1 MSEVRQVPV
10 EQIDDP
16 LIPMREQ
23 FGDALFDELVE
34 DIGKNGVTV
43 PLKLRVVGERFRVVF
58 GHRRLK
64 AAQVCAL
71 REVPAIVEEMDDF
84 AEVRQMISE
93 NTGREEVSA
102 AEQGR
107 YYLALMERFKLNLEQ
122 LAAMVGKTVQFVD
135 ERVSFVSCDPEIA
148 DANRDGLVSWTVAQ
162 QLLRV
167 NPYTWALALRCDV
180 QSCDEPLRA
189 KIDAHRKFLLDLCVR
204 CGATQKVAKSYVDQW
219 KISLLPVNAYLPSGN
234 GDKPAPPAAAQAPR
248 CIVCGRDSDPG
259 NMVDLKVHHWERG
272 GVLKILRAAGVE
284 VYDG

>member
-43 PLKLRVVGERFRVVF
+43 PLKLRVTGERFRVVF

-107 YYLALMERFKLNLEQ
+107 YYLSMSEFPLCSVIRKSLTPTAMAWCVGRSPSSCCASTRTRGRWLFAVTCRHAMSRCAQRSTRIGNFSSTCAFGVALRVRWRRATWTSGRIRCSLSMRICRAETVTGPLHRQRRKLR
-122 LAAMVGKTVQFVD
+122 G
-135 ERVSFVSCDPEIA
+135 VSC
-148 DANRDGLVSWTVAQ
+148 VAAI
-162 QLLRV
+162 
-167 NPYTWALALRCDV
+167 PIPATW
-180 QSCDEPLRA
+180 S
-189 KIDAHRKFLLDLCVR
+189 
-204 CGATQKVAKSYVDQW
+204 T
-219 KISLLPVNAYLPSGN
+219 
-234 GDKPAPPAAAQAPR
+234 
-248 CIVCGRDSDPG
+248 
-259 NMVDLKVHHWERG
+259 
-272 GVLKILRAAGVE
+272 
-284 VYDG
+284 

>member
-1 MSEVRQVPV
+1 MSEVRLVPV
-10 EQIDDP
+10 EQIDEP
-16 LIPMREQ
+16 LVPMREQ
-23 FGDALFDELVE
+23 FGDAPFDELVE

-43 PLKLRVVGERFRVVF
+43 PLKLRVMGERFRVVF

-135 ERVSFVSCDPEIA
+135 ERVSFVQCDPEIA
-148 DANRDGLVSWTVAQ
+148 DANRDGLVCWSVAQ

-180 QSCDEPLRA
+180 QACDEPLRA

-204 CGATQKVAKSYVDQW
+204 CGATGKVAKSYVDQW
-219 KISLLPVNAYLPSGN
+219 KNSLLPLNAYQPSGDGN
-234 GDKPAPPAAAQAPR
+234 KPAPPAAAQAPR
-248 CIVCGRDSDPG
+248 CIACGRDSDPG

-272 GVLKILRAAGVE
+272 GVFKILRAAGME
-284 VYDG
+284 VYE